1 MSQPG
6 EVLLLL
12 VLLTCLAVLATE
24 RLSASIRIMA
34 AQGVLL
40 GLLPIWLASRFSF
53 HLVVLT
59 AGTLLI
65 KAVVL
70 PRVLQWAI
78 RESAVRRETQPAF
91 GYGGS
96 VLLGVA
102 AVAAA
107 FALATRL
114 PRGAGPAEPLLAP
127 VSMAALMMGLVV
139 LTTRRK
145 ALSQVIGY
153 LMLEN
158 GIFLFGL
165 TLAGAVPLLVET
177 GVLLDVFVGVFIMAL
192 VVFQIHREL
201 ESIDSRRLVELGDR

>member
-12 VLLTCLAVLATE
+12 VLLTCFAVLATE
-24 RLSASIRIMA
+24 RLSTTIRIMA
-34 AQGVLL
+34 AQGVVL
-40 GLLPIWLASRFSF
+40 GLLPIWTSPRPSVHLAV
-53 HLVVLT
+53 LVI
-59 AGTLLI
+59 GTLGI

-78 RESAVRRETQPAF
+78 RESAVRREAHPAL

-96 VLLGVA
+96 VLMGVA

-107 FALATRL
+107 FALASRL
-114 PRGAGPAEPLLAP
+114 PPVVHSTEPLLAP
-127 VSMAALMMGLVV
+127 VALATLMMGLVV

-165 TLAGAVPLLVET
+165 TLAHALPTLVET
-177 GVLLDVFVGVFIMAL
+177 GVLLDVFVGVFIMGL

-201 ESIDSRRLVELGDR
+201 ESLDSRRLTELRD

>member
-1 MSQPG
+1 MSQLG

-12 VLLTCLAVLATE
+12 VLLTCFAVLATE
-24 RLSASIRIMA
+24 RLSTSIRIMA

-40 GLLPIWLASRFSF
+40 GLLPIWTSPGPSL
-53 HLVVLT
+53 HLFVLVG
-59 AGTLLI
+59 GTLVI
-65 KAVVL
+65 KAYVL

-78 RESAVRRETQPAF
+78 RESAVRREVQPAL

-107 FALATRL
+107 FTLAARL
-114 PRGAGPAEPLLAP
+114 PRFSHATEPLLAP
-127 VSMAALMMGLVV
+127 VSLATLMMGLIV

-165 TLAGAVPLLVET
+165 TLAHALPLLVET

-201 ESIDSRRLVELGDR
+201 ESLDSRHLAELHD